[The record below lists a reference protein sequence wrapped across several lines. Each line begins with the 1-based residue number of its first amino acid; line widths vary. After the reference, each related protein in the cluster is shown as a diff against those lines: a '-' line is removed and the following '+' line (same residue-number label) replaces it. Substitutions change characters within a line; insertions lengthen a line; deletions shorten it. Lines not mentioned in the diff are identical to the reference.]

1 MPSPGSYATGIQL
14 EGMERNAHEY
24 GRRNIRQC
32 TALTTTTGC
41 TGTLPE
47 HRSSG
52 LTPKLRVK
60 FDARDDGSPESR
72 IPADLGCACANLCG
86 KCWNHDPAD
95 IPTGSRPALPAG
107 LVDRSRS
114 SGGGPCQTLARC
126 QRNSHHELRN
136 ARGKH

>member
-1 MPSPGSYATGIQL
+1 MPSPGTYTTGIQL

-60 FDARDDGSPESR
+60 SDAGDEGRRESI
-72 IPADLGCACANLCG
+72 IPADLGCPCANLCG
-86 KCWNHDPAD
+86 KMLESCPYRC
-95 IPTGSRPALPAG
+95 PYRLPPRPPRWLG
-107 LVDRSRS
+107 RS
-114 SGGGPCQTLARC
+114 SKIIRRRSMP
-126 QRNSHHELRN
+126 N
-136 ARGKH
+136 AGAMPTP